1 MHMFLLDH
9 SKEIASLLAPVLTAT
24 FGWLSKGRARLLCAQ
39 RHGFTFYIPPEADSS
54 GQQRDAITVHTIS
67 YFIRNDGKIP
77 LNGVEVVWQWKPD
90 GMHLWPP
97 RPFSQEQTHDG
108 RHVVGIKS
116 LAPGEDFLVEVIG
129 FGSALPQMQ
138 SCRSE
143 QAVARHVELN
153 FYEKLPAWRYRM
165 VRILTLAGIAG
176 IAYAVLLLLQIILVG
191 SKLVTP

>member
-1 MHMFLLDH
+1 MFLLDH

-143 QAVARHVELN
+143 QAVAVRQCVSYRTAGSR
-153 FYEKLPAWRYRM
+153 FCLPEA
-165 VRILTLAGIAG
+165 AGFAAG
-176 IAYAVLLLLQIILVG
+176 SVDFKGRARSPCKPASLQ
-191 SKLVTP
+191 PM